1 LRRTRY
7 LWEKSAPKT
16 LEEVLMTPSRLSDR
30 LAQAALI
37 LSIACG
43 RPGGPAAASAPA
55 ARTASPPAEPTPA
68 PYTYP
73 APVKGHL
80 DDVNTGSFD
89 LVDGIAYPSR
99 SGAGTVVYV
108 TSKPIASPAL
118 AGSPCPM
125 TQARA
130 LTSIRNAGWVEVTL
144 DPKGKSKFY
153 TRGTAFGGTGREE
166 EVGGRSWLSRL
177 DLAGGRAKGTVRH
190 KEHGDFEFDLAVSS
204 PTVREVSE
212 SDRMD
217 GVRGDPGAAAPSE
230 TRLTAAYEALRS
242 AAAKKDLKALL
253 AAEGYDEAQVA
264 AIRGLEGIGADFAV
278 YADRFLS
285 PGTPTPDEFQSHPGY
300 GAIRSE
306 GVNSKGAK
314 FVNYFWFTP
323 CGEKLVLVAITEN
336 PQ

>member
-1 LRRTRY
+1 
-7 LWEKSAPKT
+7 
-16 LEEVLMTPSRLSDR
+16 MTKLRLSVR
-30 LAQAALI
+30 LAPAVLI

-43 RPGGPAAASAPA
+43 RGAGPAAASAPA
-55 ARTASPPAEPTPA
+55 AKTAAPPAEPAPA

-80 DDVNTGSFD
+80 DDVNTGNFD
-89 LVDGIAYPSR
+89 LVDGIAYPAR
-99 SGAGTVVYV
+99 GGAGTVVYV
-108 TSKPIASPAL
+108 TSKAIASPVL

-130 LTSIRNAGWVEVTL
+130 LTSIRDAGWVEVTL
-144 DPKGKSKFY
+144 DRKGKSKFF

-177 DLAGGRAKGTVRH
+177 DLSGGRARGTVKH
-190 KEHGDFEFDLAVSS
+190 KEHGEFEFDLAVSS
-204 PTVREVSE
+204 PKVREVSE

-217 GVRGDPGAAAPSE
+217 GVRGDPQAAAPTE
-230 TRLTAAYEALRS
+230 ARLTAAYETLRA
-242 AAAKKDLKALL
+242 AAAKRDLKALL
-253 AAEGYDEAQVA
+253 APQGFDEAQVA

-285 PGTPTPDEFQSHPGY
+285 PGTPTPGEFQSYPGY
-300 GAIRSE
+300 GAVRSE
-306 GVNSKGAK
+306 GANAKGAK
-314 FVNYFWFTP
+314 FVNYYWFTP
-323 CGEKLVLVAITEN
+323 CGETLVLVAISEN

>member
-1 LRRTRY
+1 MT
-7 LWEKSAPKT
+7 K
-16 LEEVLMTPSRLSDR
+16 TPSARV
-30 LAQAALI
+30 LACASLV

-43 RPGGPAAASAPA
+43 KPGGPAGPPAPA
-55 ARTASPPAEPTPA
+55 ARPAALAEPTPV
-68 PYTYP
+68 PYAYP

-80 DDVNTGSFD
+80 DDVNTGNFD
-89 LVDGIAYPSR
+89 LVDGIAYPASR
-99 SGAGTVVYV
+99 GAGTVVYV
-108 TSKPIASPAL
+108 TSKPIASPVL

-166 EVGGRSWLSRL
+166 EVGGRSWLSGL
-177 DLAGGRAKGTVRH
+177 DLAGGRAKGTVKHR
-190 KEHGDFEFDLAVSS
+190 EHGEFEFDLAVSS
-204 PTVREVSE
+204 PKVREVSE

-217 GVRGDPGAAAPSE
+217 GVRGDPQAAAPTE
-230 TRLTAAYEALRS
+230 AQLTAAYDALRA

-253 AAEGYDEAQVA
+253 AAQGFDDAQVA
-264 AIRGLEGIGADFAV
+264 AVRGLAGIGGDFAV

-285 PGTPTPDEFQSHPGY
+285 PGTPTPDEFQSRPGY
-300 GAIRSE
+300 GAVRGE
-306 GVNSKGAK
+306 GTNSKGAK
-314 FVNYFWFTP
+314 FVNYYWFTP